1 MVQWKLSGASVNFHC
16 PIIDV
21 YPDFTDE
28 SFHSFQP
35 WYTHCGGVLQCQS
48 LAITLFLLLANDFVV
63 L

>member
-28 SFHSFQP
+28 FFYS
-35 WYTHCGGVLQCQS
+35 LQ
-48 LAITLFLLLANDFVV
+48 L
-63 L
+63 